1 VHLTTH
7 TLKFALHFFQTRG
20 TKKNK
25 FIKVFTADGIG
36 VNSMDYLT
44 NIGVNTLT
52 IPMKRLSSKLLIG
65 MLCLV
70 STTIFSQQ
78 NYYWVGGTG
87 DWTDLTHWATASG
100 GSTKRTNIPTSLDDV
115 FFDAN
120 SFTGAAQKVT
130 ITDGANCHNMN
141 WTGVTNAPTIN
152 AFVGDAL
159 NIYGSLTLPSTVT
172 RDFMG
177 YLHFKGTTTGNTVDL
192 GGLPL
197 RNPVNEQIYFEG
209 IGGAWTITSKLETY
223 FVYHTAGT
231 LNTNGQQI
239 VVSGFISSGT
249 NTRVLNLG
257 ASAIDCPTWNISS
270 ATGLT
275 INAGTSTITSSFQFT
290 GKGFTY
296 NNLVVNGTS
305 KIVDN
310 NTFNTITLNA
320 GATLNITSGSN
331 QTLTNL
337 VSNGTSGSLVTIKS
351 TTAGSTSTLTKSGGG
366 TVTINYA
373 SIQDNTASP
382 AATFTANNSGDAG
395 NNTNWSFT
403 NPLEPTTQTSSL
415 SLFSVTSG
423 SVRINWTN
431 GNGTKRL
438 VVAKVTSTATN
449 TAPVDGTVYTAA
461 AFGSGTTTATGEY
474 VVYSGTGSTATITGL
489 SAATAYNFKV
499 YEFNSG
505 TGSAANY
512 LTTSPPS
519 VNATTLPSTAVI
531 MSNSPVSVCSGNYY
545 STGGANGSTPLYY
558 SNSESFTQTLSSST
572 AGSKVRLTFSSF
584 STSGSGDVLK
594 IYDGANT
601 SAPLIG
607 SYSSSTSPGTITATN
622 AAGQLTLQWTSDANI
637 VSTGWIAAIS
647 CIVLDTEPTVGAV
660 ITSGSTGSIAL
671 GFNWTNGNGSKRIVV
686 ARQGSAVTG
695 FTPVDGTDYVAN
707 ASYGSG
713 TAIAGNYVVYNG
725 SGSSL
730 NLTNLT
736 PGTTYYFS
744 IYEYNGAN
752 TSANYRP
759 TATNTSVTTTSQ
771 ASEPTIA
778 ASNVVAATGSLSL
791 NVTFSAGN
799 GAARVVV
806 VKQGSPVNVFPSD
819 GFNYTNASPLFT
831 SAPDLGSGNKIVYS
845 GTGTNVIVSGL
856 TAGTIYHV
864 AVFEFNGTSPAGSA
878 NYLTTTYP
886 TTSETTR
893 AATPTTPATQFVI
906 TQNFTSLKF
915 SWTNGNGARRIAV
928 LEKPSVS
935 KSIVNGTTYVANSVF
950 GQGSSVG
957 TNAYVVYD
965 GTGNNVEVTGLQSYQ
980 NYVLSIYEY
989 NGAGQYISY
998 LTSGTTA
1005 FTSTFRYK
1013 PTLPST
1019 NLVSSN
1025 VTSNSADLSWTRGNG
1040 DYVVV
1045 LGRETTAIDSYP
1057 YDSTVVNY
1065 PYSTAFGAGATI
1077 GNSVVLYK
1085 GTGNS
1090 FTVTQLNPTSTYHFA
1105 VIELNAVSVNSN
1117 TWNYFLTTNVPTT
1130 SVQTSAGKNF
1140 YWVGGK
1146 GKWSELT
1153 HWATTSGGST
1163 NHTSV
1168 PTSSDN
1174 VYFDGNSF
1182 NSDADSVL
1190 IDIATI
1196 KCHDMDWTGTTKKA
1210 SLIASNVTGSICWV
1224 NLFVNGSLKLVKDI
1238 RINIAEINFTS
1249 STKGNIID
1257 LAGKT
1262 STTIS
1267 CSSSFKFDGVD
1278 GEWTLMGKINVSY
1291 LVVRQGKLFANKFQI
1306 DAGTF
1311 EFFYLP
1317 GKKASLDLQNSQLNC
1332 YSINYGNNGTIVGG
1346 TINLN
1351 RSNENSLTANGASYR
1366 KVVFNGFNNSNNT
1379 IIGGATIDSLVV
1391 NAGQRMILESGKT
1404 LNIGTLILNGDTTRS
1419 TFIKSTIPGSAATI
1433 SKSSGTVDVSYVFI
1447 GDNIATG
1454 GATFNAK
1461 NSINKGNVT
1470 GWNFTTPTLFAP
1482 KNSASAIIL
1491 YKVLKTQVKMRW
1503 KSGDGMMRIVVMKE
1517 GSAVDRSPVNNL
1529 FYTSSSIFASG
1540 TDIGNKNYSVYN
1552 GTADSVVVNGL
1563 TPGKTYHVAVYEY
1576 NSWGGAYKYRTDIPA
1591 RNNIQTPNS
1600 DDIIIDNTPVSSCN
1614 VRFYDEGGKGYYK
1627 NGKPFTQT
1635 ITPSPGTKLGVIFNY
1650 IDLFV
1655 LDTLLIFDGP
1665 DTSAPLLA
1673 KLVSTKPAQPITAQ
1687 NSAGA
1692 LTFMFKPHL
1701 YTYSGSYVGWEAELY
1716 CAGTPA
1722 GTEPTTQPSA
1732 IIISNETSTSMKV
1745 NFIKG
1750 NGEGRLVVARAG
1762 SAVSKSVIDGVDFKA
1777 DPSFGNGSSLGD
1789 GNYVVYTGA
1798 NETFDL
1804 SGLQSNTIYHFA
1816 AFEFNGTGNSK
1827 NYLITN
1833 PGIGKDT
1840 TFYAAPNFASSTL
1853 TFPLVTATSIS
1864 YSMFTGNGTGRLILM
1879 KKGGPITAI
1888 PEDGKEYIFGNTFSD
1903 NSMVIASSSFLS
1915 GSSISSLDQLTT
1927 YYFKV
1932 FEYNGNGARRVY
1944 LTTLTASGSATTK
1957 GPTMKLAKLSANY
1970 CPQSTI
1976 EASFTINGAFDNGNK
1991 FLLELSNE
1999 SGSFDS
2005 PAILKDS
2012 SVTVQSGTMKGTIPG
2027 SIVGGNGYKVRI
2039 VSTSPV
2045 VVSDSIRIINIP
2057 IVPTP
2062 TFTVAD
2068 STFTTT
2074 NPDGNQ
2080 WARNGQLIAGA
2091 TGTSYHYKLGG
2102 IYTLIITQNGC
2113 SKVSEPYLVT
2123 RLDNVLGER
2132 DIQLFPNPV
2141 RNEMVIN
2148 LGSVEDAEYVISD
2161 IRGAAIIRGN
2171 TNAQRVNVNTS
2182 SLTPGMYLIRIHTQK
2197 KVTTKTFI
2205 KE

>member
-1 VHLTTH
+1 
-7 TLKFALHFFQTRG
+7 
-20 TKKNK
+20 
-25 FIKVFTADGIG
+25 
-36 VNSMDYLT
+36 
-44 NIGVNTLT
+44 
-52 IPMKRLSSKLLIG
+52 MKRLSTKLLIG

-87 DWTDLTHWATASG
+87 DWTDLTHWATTSG
-100 GSTKRTNIPTSLDDV
+100 GSTKRTNVPTSLDDV

-120 SFTGAAQKVT
+120 SFSAAGQKVT
-130 ITDGANCHNMN
+130 VIDGANCHNMN

-152 AFVGDAL
+152 AFIGDAL

-172 RDFMG
+172 RDFAG

-197 RNPVNEQIYFEG
+197 RNPINEQIYFEG
-209 IGGAWTITSKLETY
+209 VGGAWTIASKLETY

-239 VVSGFISSGT
+239 VVSGFTSSGT

-275 INAGTSTITSSFQFT
+275 INPGTSTITTSFQFT
-290 GKGFTY
+290 GKSLTY
-296 NNLVVNGTS
+296 NNLVVTGTS

-320 GATLNITSGSN
+320 GATLNLTSGSN
-331 QTLTNL
+331 QTLANL

-351 TTAGSTSTLTKSGGG
+351 TTAGSAATLTKSGGG
-366 TVTINYA
+366 TVTVNYA

-382 AATFTANNSGDAG
+382 AAIFTANNSGDAG

-415 SLFSVTSG
+415 QLSKVLSTSIT
-423 SVRINWTN
+423 INWTN

-438 VVAKVTSTATN
+438 VVAKAASAP
-449 TAPVDGTVYTAA
+449 AGLPVDNTTYTAG
-461 AFGSGTTTATGEY
+461 AFGGAGSTLAAGEY
-474 VVYSGTGSTATITGL
+474 VVYSGSGNAATITGL
-489 SAATAYNFKV
+489 SVGTVYYFKV

-505 TGSAANY
+505 TGSAVNY

-519 VNATTLPSTAVI
+519 VNATTLPATAVI

-545 STGGANGSTPLYY
+545 ATGGANGSTPLYY

-637 VSTGWIAAIS
+637 VSTGWIATIS

-671 GFNWTNGNGSKRIVV
+671 GFNWTNGNGARRIVV

-695 FTPVDGTDYVAN
+695 FTPADGTDYVAN
-707 ASYGSG
+707 SSFGSG
-713 TAIAGNYVVYNG
+713 TNLSGNYVVYNG
-725 SGSSL
+725 SGSGL

-744 IYEYNGAN
+744 LYEYNGAN

-759 TATNTSVTTTSQ
+759 TPTNTSVTTTSQ

-778 ASNVVAATGSLSL
+778 ASNVVATTGALSL
-791 NVTFSAGN
+791 NITFTAGN

-819 GFNYTNASPLFT
+819 GFNYSSVTPLFT
-831 SAPDLGSGNKIVYS
+831 SAQDLGSGNKIVYS
-845 GTGTNVIVSGL
+845 GTGTNVVVSGL
-856 TAGTIYHV
+856 NAGTLYHV
-864 AVFEFNGTSPAGSA
+864 AVFEYNGTSPVGTA
-878 NYLTTTYP
+878 NYLTTTYA
-886 TTSETTR
+886 TTSELTR
-893 AATPTTPATQFVI
+893 AATPTTPATQFVA
-906 TQNFTSLKF
+906 TPNFTSLKF

-935 KSIVNGTTYVANSVF
+935 KSIVNGTTYVANSVY

-980 NYVLSIYEY
+980 NYTLTVYEY
-989 NGAGQYISY
+989 NGTGQYISY

-1019 NLVSSN
+1019 NLVASN

-1045 LGRETTAIDSYP
+1045 LGKEITAIDSYP
-1057 YDSTVVNY
+1057 RDSTVVNY

-1077 GNSVVLYK
+1077 GSSVVLYK
-1085 GTGNS
+1085 GTASS
-1090 FTVTQLNPTSTYHFA
+1090 FTVTQLNPTSTYYFA
-1105 VIELNAVSVNSN
+1105 VVELNAVSINSN
-1117 TWNYFLTTNVPTT
+1117 TWNYFQTTNVPAT
-1130 SVQTSAGKNF
+1130 SVQTLAGKNF
-1140 YWVGGK
+1140 YWIGGK
-1146 GKWSELT
+1146 GKWSELN
-1153 HWATTSGGST
+1153 HWATSSGGT
-1163 NHTSV
+1163 TTHTSP
-1168 PTSSDN
+1168 PTTADN
-1174 VYFDGNSF
+1174 VYFDDKSF
-1182 NSDADSVL
+1182 NSDADTIL

-1210 SLIASNVTGSICWV
+1210 SLIASNITGSICWV
-1224 NLFVNGSLKLVKDI
+1224 NLVVNGSLKLVKDI
-1238 RINIAEINFTS
+1238 RINIAEILFTA

-1262 STTIS
+1262 STTTS
-1267 CSSSFKFDGVD
+1267 CASSFKFDGVD
-1278 GEWTLMGKINVSY
+1278 GEWTLMGKINISY
-1291 LVVRQGKLFANKFQI
+1291 LNILQGKLFANKFQI
-1306 DAGTF
+1306 DAGSV
-1311 EFFYLP
+1311 EFFYLA
-1317 GKKASLDLQNSQLNC
+1317 GKKASLDLQNSQLNS

-1351 RSNENSLTANGASYR
+1351 RSNENSLIANGASYR

-1391 NAGQRMILESGKT
+1391 NPGQRMTLESGKT
-1404 LNIGTLILNGDTTRS
+1404 LNVGTLILNGDSTRS

-1433 SKSSGTVDVSYVFI
+1433 SKSSGAVDVSYVFI
-1447 GDNIATG
+1447 SDNIATG

-1482 KNSASAIIL
+1482 KNSASAIIF
-1491 YKVLKTQVKMRW
+1491 YKVLKTQLKMRW
-1503 KSGDGMMRIVVMKE
+1503 KSGDGMMRTVVVKE

-1529 FYTSSSIFASG
+1529 FYTASNFFGLG
-1540 TDIGNKNYSVYN
+1540 TDMGNNNYAVYN
-1552 GTADSVVVNGL
+1552 GSADSVVVNGL
-1563 TPGKTYHVAVYEY
+1563 TPGKMYHVAVYEY
-1576 NSWGGAYKYRTDIPA
+1576 NSWGGGYKYRTDIPA

-1600 DDIIIDNTPVSSCN
+1600 DDIIIDNPPVSACN

-1627 NGKPFTQT
+1627 NGKPLTQT
-1635 ITPSPGTKLGVIFNY
+1635 ITPSTAGTKLGVIFNY

-1655 LDTLLIFDGP
+1655 LDTLMIFDGP
-1665 DTSAPLLA
+1665 NTSAPLLA

-1687 NSAGA
+1687 NSAGV

-1716 CAGTPA
+1716 CAGTPT
-1722 GTEPTTQPSA
+1722 GTEPTIQPSA
-1732 IIISNETSTSMKV
+1732 ILISNETATSMKL
-1745 NFIKG
+1745 NFTKG

-1789 GNYVVYTGA
+1789 GNYVVYSGA

-1804 SGLQSNTIYHFA
+1804 SGLQANTIYHFA
-1816 AFEFNGTGNSK
+1816 AFEYNGTGTSK
-1827 NYLITN
+1827 NYLVTN

-1840 TFYAAPNFASSTL
+1840 TWYATPTIPPAIS
-1853 TFPLVTATSIS
+1853 FPSVKTTSINFS
-1864 YSMFTGNGTGRLILM
+1864 VLPGNGTGRLLLM
-1879 KKGGPITAI
+1879 RKGQPVTAV
-1888 PEDGKEYIFGNTFSD
+1888 PENGKQYAPASTMTD
-1903 NSMVIASSSFLS
+1903 NSVVIASGSFS
-1915 GSSISSLDQLTT
+1915 GGGTGTLTQLTT
-1927 YYFKV
+1927 YYFKA
-1932 FEYNGNGARRVY
+1932 FEYSGDGARRVY
-1944 LTTLTASGSATTK
+1944 QTSLTTSASATTK
-1957 GPTMKLAKLSANY
+1957 GPTIVMYKLNANY
-1970 CPQSTI
+1970 CAQSVV
-1976 EASFTINGAFDNGNK
+1976 EAPFTTAGLFDVGNK
-1991 FLLELSNE
+1991 FSLQLSNE
-1999 SGSFDS
+1999 FGSFDS
-2005 PAILKDS
+2005 PVTLKDS
-2012 SVTVQSGTMKGTIPG
+2012 AFSAQDAVIKGILPLST
-2027 SIVGGNGYKVRI
+2027 VGGNGYKVRI
-2039 VSTSPV
+2039 VSTSPI
-2045 VVSDSIRIINIP
+2045 VVSDSIRTINIP

-2074 NPDGNQ
+2074 NIDGNQ
-2080 WARNGQLIAGA
+2080 WMRNGQFIAGA

-2102 IYTLIITQNGC
+2102 VYNLMITQNGC
-2113 SKVSEPYLVT
+2113 TKISEPYVVT
-2123 RLDNVLGER
+2123 RLDNSLGER
-2132 DIQLFPNPV
+2132 EIQVFPNPV
-2141 RNEMVIN
+2141 RHEMIID
-2148 LGSVEDAEYVISD
+2148 LGSVEESKYMILDV
-2161 IRGAAIIRGN
+2161 RGATMVTA
-2171 TNAQRVNVNTS
+2171 NANGQTVKVNTA
-2182 SLTPGMYLIRIHTQK
+2182 SLTPGMYLIRIHTRD
-2197 KVTTKTFI
+2197 KVIMKTFI